1 MTPAIND
8 WPPSPLDSATH
19 RQHQLNR
26 KDDYKRSLPG
36 GRRVSGGHWFHFH
49 FGPSSS
55 FHLSLSSHYST
66 HGAGRGR
73 RHRDLWPAPSFRGWS
88 SKKKKME
95 EINEGSEWTHE
106 GLWWEIFQADWPE
119 WNTAAAAGSADH
131 STVVQKLEIKP
142 KQKFIPSARHT
153 HLVVT
158 VSCTASLH
166 MVKTQEKMCT
176 TQALCTGSKW
186 RLICS
191 SVWLTFS
198 QFSVWLIHQL

>member
-49 FGPSSS
+49 FVPSSS
-55 FHLSLSSHYST
+55 FRLLLSSHYST

-106 GLWWEIFQADWPE
+106 GLCGEKSFKPTDPSETLQRQQGVQI
-119 WNTAAAAGSADH
+119 TA
-131 STVVQKLEIKP
+131 QLCKNWKLNQSRNLFHRPVI
-142 KQKFIPSARHT
+142 HT
-153 HLVVT
+153 
-158 VSCTASLH
+158 
-166 MVKTQEKMCT
+166 
-176 TQALCTGSKW
+176 
-186 RLICS
+186 
-191 SVWLTFS
+191 
-198 QFSVWLIHQL
+198 